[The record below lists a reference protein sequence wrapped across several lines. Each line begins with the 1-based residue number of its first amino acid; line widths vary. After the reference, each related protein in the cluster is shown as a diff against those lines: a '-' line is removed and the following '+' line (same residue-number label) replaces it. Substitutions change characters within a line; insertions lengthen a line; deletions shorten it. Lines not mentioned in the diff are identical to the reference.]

1 MRAAMPQ
8 PERGFTIMEL
18 MIATAIFLVICGAM
32 FGLLQLSQQK
42 YSSETQ
48 LSGAFQETR
57 LEID

>member
-1 MRAAMPQ
+1 
-8 PERGFTIMEL
+8 MEL

-48 LSGAFQETR
+48 LSGACSG
-57 LEID
+57 DAAGN